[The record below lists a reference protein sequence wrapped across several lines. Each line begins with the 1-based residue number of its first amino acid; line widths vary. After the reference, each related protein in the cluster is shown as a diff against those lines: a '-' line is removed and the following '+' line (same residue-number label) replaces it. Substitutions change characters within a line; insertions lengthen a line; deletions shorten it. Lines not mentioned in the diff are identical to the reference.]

1 LTPERCYCTAKL
13 LHTYK
18 RRTWLNIDLVHRWMR
33 ANSIASA
40 ADARQ
45 VLQQLKSTPANVAD
59 QRKAA

>member
-1 LTPERCYCTAKL
+1 M
-13 LHTYK
+13 
-18 RRTWLNIDLVHRWMR
+18 DVVHRWMG

-40 ADARQ
+40 GQARQ